1 MKQRQHLSHL
11 EMVGQKRGGE
21 RKQHSHKILAVLGE
35 MYQAVFLS
43 LFPVVVNV
51 VGLVVVIVVMT
62 MVWCFCYFWGDGGG
76 GGDCGI
82 GEFGDCVVVDKYW

>member
-1 MKQRQHLSHL
+1 MVWKMNGKCQL
-11 EMVGQKRGGE
+11 ERLLQWFRPERMSREERGRRDTWE
-21 RKQHSHKILAVLGE
+21 R
-35 MYQAVFLS
+35 
-43 LFPVVVNV
+43 VVVT
-51 VGLVVVIVVMT
+51 VVMT